1 MVTSGCGLSGH
12 RPYATLDADCNRA
25 QPFRMLFRRDTIRR
39 WVVAPSVVVGAAHE
53 DEAITGRPRP
63 SPRPLVVDRR
73 ALDDDSTVTCVG
85 AR

>member
-53 DEAITGRPRP
+53 DEAIDRTPEAVAEALGGRPP
-63 SPRPLVVDRR
+63 
-73 ALDDDSTVTCVG
+73 G